1 MIDRKVIMD
10 SVIAALPEGHELVP
24 LPKLNVPT
32 PAGMGFQKVYFG
44 IRCNCG
50 TSAVLTVEVASDR
63 TEADL
68 EEAMPAIL
76 DRLMRQKAAFRKMP
90 CVSHQSLR
98 SGQFK

>member
-10 SVIAALPEGHELVP
+10 SVIAALPEDHELVP

-44 IRCNCG
+44 IRCDCE
-50 TSAVLTVEVASDR
+50 TSAVLTVEVSNDR

-90 CVSHQSLR
+90 CLSHQSLR

>member
-1 MIDRKVIMD
+1 MIDRKVILD
-10 SVIAALPEGHELVP
+10 SVFEALPEGHELVH
-24 LPKLNVPT
+24 LPRLNVPT
-32 PAGMGFQKVYFG
+32 PAGMGFQKVNFG

-63 TEADL
+63 TETDL

-76 DRLMRQKAAFRKMP
+76 DRLMRQKAAFRKMS
-90 CVSHQSLR
+90 CRSHESLR